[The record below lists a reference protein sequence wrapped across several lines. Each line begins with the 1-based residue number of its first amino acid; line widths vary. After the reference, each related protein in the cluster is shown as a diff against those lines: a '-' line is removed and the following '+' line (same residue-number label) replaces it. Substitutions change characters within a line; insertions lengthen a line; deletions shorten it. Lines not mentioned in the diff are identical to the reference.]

1 MLTITLATLKA
12 DITPDLK
19 GTSLRQVKD
28 FYATA
33 AGAANRMLARI
44 DPEET
49 RRTQTLST
57 PFYDDVNDYA
67 MADDYKRM
75 IDIRPTAN
83 RQDQPGLSDFSQT
96 TPRQFSERLT
106 PNSFSIGWNNML
118 RTLRAQ
124 RLPAGNVVTMDSF
137 ESATGNGSWSA
148 NVDASGLYTENLNYV
163 EGNAALGFNLSG
175 STGAANL
182 LNTTAAVVDLSAL
195 RYNDASMLRL
205 YIPSGFSSRF
215 TSFKLLR
222 GESASAYREATV
234 TTQADGTAFKD
245 GWNFLIFNWATATVQ
260 GSPTNLLNSYRRFSM
275 TYSAGT
281 AIPGVLVDAWTDAL
295 GNLYEMEYYSEYMF
309 RTAGGVWIARPTADT
324 DLVNVGPASYE
335 ILKAEMMIDI
345 TKQIRTGTVQ
355 RAELEDWRMMLNGQ
369 PPNRY
374 VREPQYRGLYSDYMN
389 KFPSTAIVTSTNTY
403 EFDV

>member
-1 MLTITLATLKA
+1 MLTISLATLKA

-28 FYATA
+28 FFATA

-57 PFYDDVNDYA
+57 PFYDNLQTYA
-67 MADDYKRM
+67 MPDDVKR
-75 IDIRPTAN
+75 ILDIRPTAN
-83 RQDQPGLSDFSQT
+83 RRDQPGLSHFEGT
-96 TPRQFSERLT
+96 TARQFLERLT
-106 PNSFSIGWNNML
+106 PDSFSIGWNNML
-118 RTLRAQ
+118 RTLKAQ
-124 RLPAGNVVTMDSF
+124 RLPAGNVATMDSF
-137 ESATGNGSWSA
+137 ESPTGNGSWSG
-148 NVDASGLYTENLNYV
+148 NVDASNLYVENLNYV
-163 EGNAALGFNLSG
+163 EGSAAMGFDLSG
-175 STGAANL
+175 ATGAANI

-234 TTQADGTAFKD
+234 TSQADGTAFKD
-245 GWNFLIFNWATATVQ
+245 GWNYLLFPWNTATQV
-260 GSPTNLLNSYRRFSM
+260 GSPTNLLNTYRRFSI

-281 AIPGVLVDAWTDAL
+281 AIPGVIIDAWMNAL
-295 GNLYEMEYYSEYMF
+295 GNLYELEYYSEYMF
-309 RTAGGVWIARPTADT
+309 RTAAGIWIARPTADT

-335 ILKAEMMIDI
+335 ILKSEMMIDI

-355 RAELEDWRMMLNGQ
+355 AAELADWRMMLNGQ
-369 PPNRY
+369 PPNKY
-374 VREPQYRGLYSDYMN
+374 IKDPQYRGLYADYVN
-389 KFPSTAIVTSTNTY
+389 KYPSSAIPTSTSTY
-403 EFDV
+403 NFDV

>member
-1 MLTITLATLKA
+1 MLTITLADLA
-12 DITPDLK
+12 VDITPNLK
-19 GTSLRQVKD
+19 GTGIRQVRD
-28 FYATA
+28 IYAVA
-33 AGAANRMLARI
+33 SNAANRMLARL

-57 PFYDDVNDYA
+57 PFYDNVNVYALPTDV
-67 MADDYKRM
+67 KRI

-83 RQDQPGLSDFSQT
+83 RQDQPGVSDFSGT

-106 PNSFSIGWNNML
+106 PNSFSIGWNSMI

-124 RLPAGNVVTMDSF
+124 RLPAGNVVTLDSF

-163 EGNAALGFNLSG
+163 EGSAALGFGLSG
-175 STGAANL
+175 STGLANL
-182 LNTTAAVVDLSAL
+182 LNTTAAVADLSAL
-195 RYNDASMLRL
+195 RYNDASMLRF

-222 GESASAYREATV
+222 GESASAYRESTV
-234 TTQADGTAFKD
+234 TTQADGRAFQD
-245 GWNFLIFNWATATVQ
+245 GWNYLLFNWATATAT
-260 GSPTNLLNSYRRFSM
+260 GSPTNLLNTYRRFSM
-275 TYSAGT
+275 TYSAGA
-281 AIPGVLVDAWTDAL
+281 AIPGVLLDAWTDAL
-295 GNLYEMEYYSEYMF
+295 GNLYEVEYYSEYMF
-309 RTAGGVWIARPTADT
+309 RTAAGVWISKPTLDT
-324 DLVNVGPASYE
+324 DLVNVGPALYE

-345 TKQIRTGTVQ
+345 TKQIRTGTTMNS
-355 RAELEDWRMMLNGQ
+355 ELTDWRQMLNGQ

-374 VREPQYRGLYSDYMN
+374 IREPQYRGLYSDYMN
-389 KFPSTAIVTSTNTY
+389 KFPSSAIVTTTNTY